1 MTISEDTPT
10 FNLKAVVKETGIKP
24 DTLRAWERRY
34 GLPEPDRTGGGHR
47 IYSQRDIDTL
57 KWLLDR
63 QEEGLSISRAVDL
76 WNSLLQEGNDPLLT
90 APYVHTEAA
99 LPIEP
104 GKALQD
110 LRQAWVQAC
119 MAFDERS
126 AETILNQAFAVYP
139 PEAVTQHVIQLGLAE
154 IGQGW
159 YRGQITVQ
167 QEHFA
172 TELAMRRL
180 EAQVAAAPPP
190 SRPGRIL
197 VVCPPGEDHSFP
209 ALLITFLLRR
219 TGWDVI
225 YLGANVPMSQL
236 DATIE
241 STRPKLV
248 ILSAQSLVTAAAL
261 AEMAR
266 RLSEDKIMVA
276 YGGGV
281 FVRIPDLKK
290 HIPGHYLSDDIS
302 AIHGQVEAVLSASPS
317 PHAPQPTSQEM
328 LDLYTRF
335 QGKRASIG
343 IAILED
349 SGLSNIRPDHL
360 DIANRQLSH
369 NIAAALLLGDLNYLQ
384 EDLTWVQGLISN
396 LSLPT
401 QILSLYV
408 EHYAQAVKLALGDA
422 GQPISQALERIEFES
437 A

>member
-90 APYVHTEAA
+90 APYMHTEAA

-236 DATIE
+236 DTTIE

-261 AEMAR
+261 AEMAQM
-266 RLSEDKIMVA
+266 LSEDKIMVA
-276 YGGGV
+276 FGGGI

-290 HIPGHYLSDDIS
+290 HISGHYLSDDIS
-302 AIHGQVEAVLSASPS
+302 AIHDRVEAVLSASPS
-317 PHAPQPTSQEM
+317 PPTPQPTSQEM
-328 LDLYTRF
+328 LDLYARF

-384 EDLTWVQGLISN
+384 EDLTWVQGLMSN

-408 EHYAQAVKLALGDA
+408 EHYAQAVKQTLGEA
-422 GQPISQALERIEFES
+422 GQPISQALERIEFKT

>member
-1 MTISEDTPT
+1 MTIPENTPT

-34 GLPEPDRTGGGHR
+34 GLPEPDRTQGGHR

-76 WNSLLQEGNDPLLT
+76 WNSLLGEGNDPLMT
-90 APYVHTEAA
+90 APYLHAEPA
-99 LPIEP
+99 LSIEP
-104 GKALQD
+104 GQALQD

-119 MAFDERS
+119 LAFDERS

-139 PEAVTQHVIQLGLAE
+139 PESVTQHVIQRGLAE

-180 EAQVAAAPPP
+180 EAQVAAAPTP
-190 SRPGRIL
+190 SRSGRIL

-209 ALLITFLLRR
+209 ALMITFLLRR

-225 YLGANVPMSQL
+225 YLGANVPLAHL

-248 ILSAQSLVTAAAL
+248 ILSAQSLTTAASL
-261 AEMAR
+261 AEMGQW
-266 RLSEDKIMVA
+266 LVEKGIEVA

-281 FVRIPDLKK
+281 FVRVPDIKK
-290 HIPGHYLSDDIS
+290 HIAGHYLGDDIGD
-302 AIHGQVEAVLSASPS
+302 IHARVDTALSASSKPQTPVSPS
-317 PHAPQPTSQEM
+317 PEM
-328 LDLYTRF
+328 VDLYNLF
-335 QGKRASIG
+335 QSNRASLG
-343 IAILED
+343 IALLENTA
-349 SGLSNIRPDHL
+349 LSAIRPEHL
-360 DIANRQLSH
+360 DTAHQQLSRT
-369 NIAAALLLGDLNYLQ
+369 IASALSFGNLNYLQ
-384 EDLTWVQGLISN
+384 EDLTWIQGLLSN
-396 LSLPT
+396 LSLPP
-401 QILSLYV
+401 QVLSIYL
-408 EHYAQAVKLALGDA
+408 EQYAQAVKSTLGDA
-422 GQPISQALERIEFES
+422 GQPISDALQQIDFEH